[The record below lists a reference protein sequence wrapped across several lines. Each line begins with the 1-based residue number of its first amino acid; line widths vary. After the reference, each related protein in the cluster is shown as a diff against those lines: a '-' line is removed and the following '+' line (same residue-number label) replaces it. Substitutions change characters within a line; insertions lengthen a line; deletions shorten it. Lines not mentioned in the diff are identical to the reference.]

1 MRIGKFWSKHLEQTL
16 LIICAVK
23 AVTHLARFLC
33 DSDWLLIVFY
43 SHTFQKTFSD
53 LVYFPTN
60 LLLGGCK
67 KITKTQSLI
76 SHLSSIIK
84 HIKQSNHQTT
94 TTTKQT

>member
-1 MRIGKFWSKHLEQTL
+1 MLTWYMVSFGPNTWPKL
-16 LIICAVK
+16 LCAVK

-60 LLLGGCK
+60 LLLAA
-67 KITKTQSLI
+67 
-76 SHLSSIIK
+76 
-84 HIKQSNHQTT
+84 
-94 TTTKQT
+94 

>member
-1 MRIGKFWSKHLEQTL
+1 MRIGKFWSKHLAQTL

-23 AVTHLARFLC
+23 AVKHLARFLC

-60 LLLGGCK
+60 LLLATIKPKLAK
-67 KITKTQSLI
+67 KITKTQS
-76 SHLSSIIK
+76 
-84 HIKQSNHQTT
+84 
-94 TTTKQT
+94 